1 MEEDYKEAQ
10 KVIEKPESN
19 KQVLAASV
27 RDITG
32 LRLEFL
38 SEYKTIK
45 CPDGKPVFIFKDP
58 NKLFETKYGESFKI
72 NIQAI
77 INLFNN
83 LKAKPIV
90 GVEKKIKPIFDS
102 LGSVEF
108 TMREMFRNAYIF
120 YTTNPCDEKFK
131 DFLLKAYEDIINAIK
146 KLETI
151 KIMLDSLLK
160 MKPEEIKVELD
171 TIIDKIKEIL
181 SEINNIPKNR
191 N

>member
-1 MEEDYKEAQ
+1 MSLKIYKEILFNNSKVVRMEEDYKEAQ

-27 RDITG
+27 RDITD
-32 LRLEFL
+32 LRLKFL

-58 NKLFETKYGESFKI
+58 NKAFETYYGKSFKI

-77 INLFNN
+77 IDLLKN

-90 GVEKKIKPIFDS
+90 GVEKKIEPIFDS

-108 TMREMFRNAYIF
+108 TMREMFRNAYIY

-131 DFLLKAYEDIINAIK
+131 DFF
-146 KLETI
+146 
-151 KIMLDSLLK
+151 
-160 MKPEEIKVELD
+160 VES
-171 TIIDKIKEIL
+171 IQGY
-181 SEINNIPKNR
+181 N
-191 N
+191 

>member
-27 RDITG
+27 REFTD
-32 LRLEFL
+32 LRLKFL
-38 SEYKTIK
+38 SEYEKIK
-45 CPDGKPVFIFKDP
+45 CPDGNLVLILKDP
-58 NKLFETKYGESFKI
+58 NKAFETYGKSFKI
-72 NIQAI
+72 NVQAI
-77 INLFNN
+77 IDFLKN

-90 GVEKKIKPIFDS
+90 DVDKKIEPIFAS

-108 TMREMFRNAYIF
+108 TMREMFKSAYIF

-131 DFLLKAYEDIINAIK
+131 DFLRKAYEDISNAAN
-146 KLETI
+146 KLQTI
-151 KIMLDSLLK
+151 KTMLDALIK